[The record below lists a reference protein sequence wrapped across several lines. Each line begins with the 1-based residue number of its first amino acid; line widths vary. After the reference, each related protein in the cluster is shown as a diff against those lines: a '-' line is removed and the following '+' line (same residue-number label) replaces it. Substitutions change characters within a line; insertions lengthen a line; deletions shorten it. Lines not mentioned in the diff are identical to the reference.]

1 MDRLTRI
8 DTLLGEAVAQGVAPG
23 VVAAAVMRDG
33 VIYQGAFGRLGL
45 SREQPLRLD
54 TIFWIASMTK
64 ALTSVAAMQLVE
76 RGALFLDRP
85 IGAIVPELGSQQVLL
100 GFDAAGAPRLRR
112 AERAITLRHL
122 LTHTSG
128 FAEDVW
134 HPDIAP
140 YMRHAGL
147 PPGSTR
153 KRATLDL
160 PLLFEPGSR
169 WQYGISHE
177 WAGQAIERAS
187 GQALDRYMRA
197 NLFGPL
203 GMADTAWDLPDT
215 EKLRQ
220 AEVHQRGPDGRLTP
234 IVRELPAGRE
244 YIPGGGSLYS
254 TARDYLAFIRMIL
267 SGGRVDGVRLVG
279 ADTLALMAQNHTGDL
294 AVGRL
299 APTVPALA
307 NAVEF
312 MAGTQRCWGLGFQ
325 VNLEPL
331 PTGRS
336 AGSLAWAGL
345 GNTYFWID
353 RAAGVGGVLLTQILP
368 FADAAVLQLFA
379 RFETAIYDAIQKR

>member
-1 MDRLTRI
+1 MDRLTPI
-8 DTLLGEAVAQGVAPG
+8 DALLSEAVEHGVAPG
-23 VVAAAVMRDG
+23 VVAAAVTQHD
-33 VIYQGAFGRLGL
+33 VAYQGAFGRLGL
-45 SREQPLRLD
+45 SREQPMQFD

-85 IGAIVPELGSQQVLL
+85 LGAIVPELRSPQILL
-100 GFDAAGAPRLRR
+100 GFDAAGAPRLRK

-140 YMRHAGL
+140 YMRHAGM

-153 KRATLDL
+153 KLATLDL
-160 PLLFEPGSR
+160 PLLFEPGTR

-177 WAGQAIERAS
+177 WAGQAVERAS
-187 GQALDRYMRA
+187 GKPLDRYMDET
-197 NLFGPL
+197 LFGPL
-203 GMADTAWDLPDT
+203 GMADTAWDLPAS

-220 AEVHQRGPDGRLTP
+220 AEVHQRGAGGELTP
-234 IVRELPAGRE
+234 IVREAPAGRE
-244 YIPGGGSLYS
+244 FIPGGGSLYS
-254 TARDYLAFIRMIL
+254 TAGDYLAFMRMFL
-267 SGGRVDGVRLVG
+267 NGGRVEGARLIG
-279 ADTLALMAQNHTGDL
+279 ADTLTMMARNHTGDL
-294 AVGRL
+294 AVGGL
-299 APTVPALA
+299 APTVPPLA
-307 NAVEF
+307 NPVTF
-312 MAGTQRCWGLGFQ
+312 MAGVRRCWGLGLQ

-353 RAAGVGGVLLTQILP
+353 PAAGVGGVLLTQILP
-368 FADAAVLQLFA
+368 FADPAVMRLFA
-379 RFETAIYDAIQKR
+379 RFETAIYDAIRNR